1 MYLKI
6 TGNLI
11 VMYVTHLTR
20 DVTTLQYD
28 LAKDQTQYQGQRGDV
43 QNLQLIHREF
53 AARKHMLF
61 HLINGD

>member
-1 MYLKI
+1 
-6 TGNLI
+6 
-11 VMYVTHLTR
+11 MYVTHMTH

-28 LAKDQTQYQGQRGDV
+28 LAEDQTQYQGQGSEV

-53 AARKHMLF
+53 SVRKLMLF